1 MDGEEKP
8 TKTRETSKAS
18 KVLSM
23 AEVVWKRPVGA
34 RGGFLQ
40 ILGPCAGSGVAIP
53 YKLQGASLFRVFKL
67 WELT

>member
-8 TKTRETSKAS
+8 TKKRETSKAS

-34 RGGFLQ
+34 RGGF
-40 ILGPCAGSGVAIP
+40 
-53 YKLQGASLFRVFKL
+53 
-67 WELT
+67 

>member
-8 TKTRETSKAS
+8 TKRRETRKAS

-34 RGGFLQ
+34 REGFQQ
-40 ILGPCAGSGVAIP
+40 ILAPCSGVAIA
-53 YKLQGASLFRVFKL
+53 YKLQGASLFRV
-67 WELT
+67 